1 MAEQYRKFR
10 IILKSGKEFEVK
22 LEMDLKKMN
31 NNEMLEQFATSLS
44 LDKGNIF
51 VFDKSVV
58 RNSEIGAIVDITE
71 EQFDVEQIKKQ
82 AKKDLEEITGKKFN
96 IEK

>member
-1 MAEQYRKFR
+1 MAEQYRTYR
-10 IILKSGKEFEVK
+10 IILKSGKDFEVK

-31 NNEMLEQFATSLS
+31 NNEMLEQFATA

-58 RNSEIGAIVDITE
+58 KNSEIAAIVDITE
-71 EQFDVEQIKKQ
+71 EQFDVKQIKKQ
-82 AKKDLEEITGKKFN
+82 AKKDLEEITGKK
-96 IEK
+96 IQYRK

>member
-1 MAEQYRKFR
+1 MADQYRKFR

-31 NNEMLEQFATSLS
+31 NNEILEQFVTG
-44 LDKGNIF
+44 LDQGNMF

-58 RNSEIGAIVDITE
+58 RNSEIAAIFDITE
-71 EQFDVEQIKKQ
+71 EQFDTEQIKRQ
-82 AKKDLEEITGKKFN
+82 SEKDLEEITGKKFN
-96 IEK
+96 KELF

>member
-1 MAEQYRKFR
+1 MAEQYRTYR

-31 NNEMLEQFATSLS
+31 SDEMLEQFAIE
-44 LDKGNIF
+44 LDQGNIF

-58 RNSEIGAIVDITE
+58 KNSEIAAIVDITE
-71 EQFDVEQIKKQ
+71 
-82 AKKDLEEITGKKFN
+82 N
-96 IEK
+96 

>member
-31 NNEMLEQFATSLS
+31 SDEILESFAIR
-44 LDKGNIF
+44 LDEGGIF
-51 VFDKSVV
+51 ILNKSVV
-58 RNSEIGAIVDITE
+58 KTSEIAAMIDITE
-71 EQFDVEQIKKQ
+71 
-82 AKKDLEEITGKKFN
+82 N
-96 IEK
+96 

>member
-31 NNEMLEQFATSLS
+31 SDEMLERFAIGLEQ
-44 LDKGNIF
+44 GNIF

-58 RNSEIGAIVDITE
+58 KNSEIAAIVDITE
-71 EQFDVEQIKKQ
+71 
-82 AKKDLEEITGKKFN
+82 N
-96 IEK
+96 

>member
-31 NNEMLEQFATSLS
+31 NNEMLEQFATA

-58 RNSEIGAIVDITE
+58 KNSEIAAIVDITE

-82 AKKDLEEITGKKFN
+82 AKKDLEEITGKK
-96 IEK
+96 IQYRK

>member
-1 MAEQYRKFR
+1 MADQYRKFR

-31 NNEMLEQFATSLS
+31 NNEILEQFVTG
-44 LDKGNIF
+44 LDQGNMF

-58 RNSEIGAIVDITE
+58 RNSEIAAIVDITE
-71 EQFDVEQIKKQ
+71 EQFDTEQIKRQ
-82 AKKDLEEITGKKFN
+82 AEKDLEEITGKKFN
-96 IEK
+96 KELF

>member
-1 MAEQYRKFR
+1 MAEQYRTYR
-10 IILKSGKEFEVK
+10 IILKSGKDFEVK
-22 LEMDLKKMN
+22 LEMDLKKIN
-31 NNEMLEQFATSLS
+31 NNEMLEQFATA

-58 RNSEIGAIVDITE
+58 KNSEIAAIVDITE

-82 AKKDLEEITGKKFN
+82 AKKDLEEITGKK
-96 IEK
+96 IQYRK

>member
-31 NNEMLEQFATSLS
+31 NNEMLEQFATT

-58 RNSEIGAIVDITE
+58 KNSEIAAIVDITE
-71 EQFDVEQIKKQ
+71 
-82 AKKDLEEITGKKFN
+82 N
-96 IEK
+96 

>member
-1 MAEQYRKFR
+1 MAEQYRTYR

-22 LEMDLKKMN
+22 LEMNLKKMN
-31 NNEMLEQFATSLS
+31 NNEILQQFATA

-58 RNSEIGAIVDITE
+58 KNSEIAAIVDITE
-71 EQFDVEQIKKQ
+71 KQFDVEQIKKQ
-82 AKKDLEEITGKKFN
+82 AKKDLEEITGKK
-96 IEK
+96 IQYRK

>member
-10 IILKSGKEFEVK
+10 IILKSGKEFEIK

-31 NNEMLEQFATSLS
+31 NNEMLERFATA
-44 LDKGNIF
+44 LDQGNIF

-58 RNSEIGAIVDITE
+58 KNSEIAAIVDITE
-71 EQFDVEQIKKQ
+71 
-82 AKKDLEEITGKKFN
+82 N
-96 IEK
+96 

>member
-31 NNEMLEQFATSLS
+31 SDEMLERFAIGLEQ
-44 LDKGNIF
+44 GNIF

-58 RNSEIGAIVDITE
+58 KNSEIAAL
-71 EQFDVEQIKKQ
+71 QKIK
-82 AKKDLEEITGKKFN
+82 L
-96 IEK
+96 

>member
-1 MAEQYRKFR
+1 MAEQYRKFI
-10 IILKSGKEFEVK
+10 IILKSGKEFEIK

-31 NNEMLEQFATSLS
+31 NNEMLEQFATA
-44 LDKGNIF
+44 LDQGNIF

-58 RNSEIGAIVDITE
+58 KNSEIAAIVDITE

-82 AKKDLEEITGKKFN
+82 AKKDLEEITGKK
-96 IEK
+96 IQYRK

>member
-31 NNEMLEQFATSLS
+31 NNEMLEQFATA

-58 RNSEIGAIVDITE
+58 KNSEIAAIVDITE
-71 EQFDVEQIKKQ
+71 
-82 AKKDLEEITGKKFN
+82 N
-96 IEK
+96 

>member
-31 NNEMLEQFATSLS
+31 SDEMLEQFAIGLEQ
-44 LDKGNIF
+44 GNIF

-58 RNSEIGAIVDITE
+58 KNSEIAAIVDITE
-71 EQFDVEQIKKQ
+71 EQFDTEQIKRQ
-82 AKKDLEEITGKKFN
+82 AEKDLEEITGKKFN
-96 IEK
+96 ELF

>member
-1 MAEQYRKFR
+1 MADQYRKFR

-31 NNEMLEQFATSLS
+31 NNEILEQFVTG
-44 LDKGNIF
+44 LDQGNMF

-58 RNSEIGAIVDITE
+58 RNSEIAAIVDITE
-71 EQFDVEQIKKQ
+71 EQFDTEQIKRQ
-82 AKKDLEEITGKKFN
+82 SEKDLEEITGKKFN
-96 IEK
+96 KELF

>member
-31 NNEMLEQFATSLS
+31 SDEMLERFAIGLEQ
-44 LDKGNIF
+44 GNIF

-58 RNSEIGAIVDITE
+58 KNSEIAAIVDITE
-71 EQFDVEQIKKQ
+71 EQFDTEQIKRQ
-82 AKKDLEEITGKKFN
+82 AEKDLEEITGKKFN
-96 IEK
+96 ELF

>member
-31 NNEMLEQFATSLS
+31 SDEMLEQFATA

-58 RNSEIGAIVDITE
+58 KNSEIAAIVDITE

-82 AKKDLEEITGKKFN
+82 AKKDLEEITGKKFQYR
-96 IEK
+96 K

>member
-22 LEMDLKKMN
+22 LEMNLKKMN
-31 NNEMLEQFATSLS
+31 NNEILQQFATA

-58 RNSEIGAIVDITE
+58 KNSEIAAIVDITE

-82 AKKDLEEITGKKFN
+82 AKKDLEEITGKK
-96 IEK
+96 IQYRK

>member
-1 MAEQYRKFR
+1 MADQYRKFR

-31 NNEMLEQFATSLS
+31 NNEILEQFVTG
-44 LDKGNIF
+44 LDQGNMF

-58 RNSEIGAIVDITE
+58 RNSEIAAIFDITE
-71 EQFDVEQIKKQ
+71 EQFDTEQIKRQ
-82 AKKDLEEITGKKFN
+82 SEKDLEEITGNKFN
-96 IEK
+96 KELF

>member
-1 MAEQYRKFR
+1 MAEQYRTYR

-22 LEMDLKKMN
+22 LEMNLKKMN
-31 NNEMLEQFATSLS
+31 NNEILQQFATA

-58 RNSEIGAIVDITE
+58 KNSEIAAIVDITE

-82 AKKDLEEITGKKFN
+82 AKKDLEEITGKK
-96 IEK
+96 IQYRK

>member
-22 LEMDLKKMN
+22 LEKDLKKMN
-31 NNEMLEQFATSLS
+31 NNEILEQFVTG
-44 LDKGNIF
+44 LDQGNMF

-58 RNSEIGAIVDITE
+58 RNSEIAAIVDITE
-71 EQFDVEQIKKQ
+71 
-82 AKKDLEEITGKKFN
+82 N
-96 IEK
+96 

>member
-10 IILKSGKEFEVK
+10 IILKSGKEFEIK

-31 NNEMLEQFATSLS
+31 NNEMLERFATA
-44 LDKGNIF
+44 LDQGNIF

-58 RNSEIGAIVDITE
+58 KNSEIAAIVDIT
-71 EQFDVEQIKKQ
+71 
-82 AKKDLEEITGKKFN
+82 GN
-96 IEK
+96 

>member
-31 NNEMLEQFATSLS
+31 SDEMLERFAIGLEQ
-44 LDKGNIF
+44 GNIF

-58 RNSEIGAIVDITE
+58 KNSEIAAIVDITE
-71 EQFDVEQIKKQ
+71 EQFDTEQIKRQ
-82 AKKDLEEITGKKFN
+82 AEKDLEEITGKKLNELF
-96 IEK
+96 

>member
-1 MAEQYRKFR
+1 MEEQYRKYR

-31 NNEMLEQFATSLS
+31 NNEMLEQFATA
-44 LDKGNIF
+44 LDQGNIF

-58 RNSEIGAIVDITE
+58 KNSEIAAIVDITE
-71 EQFDVEQIKKQ
+71 
-82 AKKDLEEITGKKFN
+82 N
-96 IEK
+96 

>member
-31 NNEMLEQFATSLS
+31 SDEMLEQFATA

-58 RNSEIGAIVDITE
+58 KNSEIAAIVDITE

-82 AKKDLEEITGKKFN
+82 AKKDLEEITGKK
-96 IEK
+96 IQYRK

>member
-31 NNEMLEQFATSLS
+31 SDEMLERFAIGLEQ
-44 LDKGNIF
+44 GNIF
-51 VFDKSVV
+51 VFDKSFVK
-58 RNSEIGAIVDITE
+58 NSEIAAIVDITE
-71 EQFDVEQIKKQ
+71 EQFDTEQIKRQ
-82 AKKDLEEITGKKFN
+82 AEKDLEEITGKKFN
-96 IEK
+96 ELF